1 MAIERNATG
10 HKPAQNLLKV
20 STNRCSA
27 SKKPPKKRRTGALCR
42 HFEAVFRAAMRHSVR
57 L

>member
-27 SKKPPKKRRTGALCR
+27 SKKPPEKRRTGALCR